1 MNKII
6 IYSAAYCP
14 YCSQAKDL
22 LDSLKLPFEELKI
35 DADPKIMQEML
46 KKTGGKK
53 TIPQIF
59 INDKHVGGFDNL
71 QDLVQQDKL
80 TSYLK

>member
-6 IYSAAYCP
+6 IYSSEHCP
-14 YCSQAKDL
+14 YCTRAKDL
-22 LDSLKLPFEELKI
+22 LRSLNLAFEELRI
-35 DADPKIMQEML
+35 DADPKLIQEML
-46 KKTGGKK
+46 NKTGGKK

-71 QDLVQQDKL
+71 QNIVEKDELE
-80 TSYLK
+80 SYLK